1 MNEWADVVDLT
12 DDELQ
17 QISKHINRK

>member
-12 DDELQ
+12 DDELRD
-17 QISKHINRK
+17 ITSSLINK